1 MVAFL
6 PAQLSDI
13 WSCSWRELIGVG
25 LRSFIIATW
34 GKDSK
39 KTKRELSPKEFFWI
53 CKGHCGGT
61 NLTLSVSLLAINF
74 NLSAKFSNY

>member
-13 WSCSWRELIGVG
+13 WSCSRRELIGVG
-25 LRSFIIATW
+25 LRFFSIAVW

-39 KTKRELSPKEFFWI
+39 KKKRELSPKEFFWI

-61 NLTLSVSLLAINF
+61 NLTRSVSLLVIHF
-74 NLSAKFSNY
+74 NLIFCFESF